1 MINPIVYYPP
11 LPPMQPYPAA
21 PMQPF
26 YRGAPMPTVLPAPM
40 PPFYQAAPMQPIVPR
55 HAIIRHEPG
64 TSVYVRGLADDVDD
78 NKLKEEFQTY
88 GTIVDAKVIILTAL
102 FISKLIRKTVLIFF
116 L

>member
-11 LPPMQPYPAA
+11 LPPMLYTVPAAPMPPFNPAA

-26 YRGAPMPTVLPAPM
+26 APHHAP
-40 PPFYQAAPMQPIVPR
+40 
-55 HAIIRHEPG
+55 IRHEPG

-78 NKLKEEFQTY
+78 DKLKEEFQTY

-102 FISKLIRKTVLIFF
+102 FTSKLFRKTSLIFV
-116 L
+116 

>member
-1 MINPIVYYPP
+1 MA
-11 LPPMQPYPAA
+11 PMQHFYPSA

-26 YRGAPMPTVLPAPM
+26 YPVASLQ
-40 PPFYQAAPMQPIVPR
+40 PFVPR
-55 HAIIRHEPG
+55 HAPIRHEPG

-78 NKLKEEFQTY
+78 NKLEEEFQTY

-102 FISKLIRKTVLIFF
+102 FTSKLFRKTTLIFV